1 MLSLPFR
8 PSHKCHLKHL
18 PLQSA
23 QTNTDLPASAAKKI
37 QRLDNGGIFRNL
49 INSRIIPTVISDQ
62 KIRIFFPS
70 WDFAKH
76 VT

>member
-23 QTNTDLPASAAKKI
+23 QTNTDLPASAEKI
-37 QRLDNGGIFRNL
+37 QRLDNGGIFRDL

-62 KIRIFFPS
+62 KIRIFSPLGILPS
-70 WDFAKH
+70 
-76 VT
+76 T